1 MGIVGLWTSV
11 STHQSAIFSAA
22 PVGFADDSWDACEAR
37 ADTAIL
43 APGYVALPLWTAS
56 PRRGRRLSGSQNHQC
71 RDHAIYE
78 FTP

>member
-22 PVGFADDSWDACEAR
+22 ET
-37 ADTAIL
+37 DTAIV

-56 PRRGRRLSGSQNHQC
+56 PRRVGRLSGSHNRQC
-71 RDHAIYE
+71 RDHAIHG